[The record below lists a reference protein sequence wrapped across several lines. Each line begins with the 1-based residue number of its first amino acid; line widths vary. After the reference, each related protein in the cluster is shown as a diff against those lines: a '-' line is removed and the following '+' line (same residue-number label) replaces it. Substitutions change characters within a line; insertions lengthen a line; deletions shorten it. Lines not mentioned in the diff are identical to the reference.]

1 MDVLSNGLVDIRL
14 LCKYPEI
21 RGVCPLCGY
30 PPLICLIPAIEVA
43 EDLRRYI
50 LEIYDDFLSPDGTVR
65 W

>member
-1 MDVLSNGLVDIRL
+1 MDVPSNGLISRYTLIVQVFQN
-14 LCKYPEI
+14 K
-21 RGVCPLCGY
+21 GCGY
-30 PPLICLIPAIEVA
+30 PPLLCLFPAIEVA